1 MDSKTVALGVIAGLS
16 GCLSVGA
23 LVLANNGAETVNRLR
38 KEVDYLMAQTDV
50 LALRNDLMVSE
61 LAAYKD
67 SMKEWREAGG
77 APDRGAENAG
87 QEAEVIA
94 RSEAETEKQPAG
106 IEAVRKQTAE
116 DAGKE
121 AEVIGR
127 AETETEKQLA
137 EIEAAKRQAAED
149 ARKRADAEIEA
160 AVRAADEKR
169 ARVLAERHLQEPGRS
184 SGQDLDN
191 LIIGLVRQAWR
202 QPPSSSG
209 LSVEVAMRMLP
220 DGTVTSAS
228 VARSSG
234 DPAFDGSAVAA
245 VRNLGRIPEI
255 QQLDRATFDQMYR
268 HRRLI
273 LRADDL
279 AR

>member
-23 LVLANNGAETVNRLR
+23 LVLANNSAETVNRLR

-61 LAAYKD
+61 LAAYKE
-67 SMKEWREAGG
+67 SMKEWREAGET
-77 APDRGAENAG
+77 PDRDAENAG

-94 RSEAETEKQPAG
+94 RTEAEAERQLAE
-106 IEAVRKQTAE
+106 IEAAKQTAE

-169 ARVLAERHLQEPGRS
+169 ARVLAERHLREPGRS

-228 VARSSG
+228 LARSSG
-234 DPAFDGSAVAA
+234 NPAFDDSAVAA

-268 HRRLI
+268 QRRLI

>member
-23 LVLANNGAETVNRLR
+23 LVLANNSAETVNRLR

-61 LAAYKD
+61 LAAYKE
-67 SMKEWREAGG
+67 SMKEWREAGE
-77 APDRGAENAG
+77 APDRDAENVG

-94 RSEAETEKQPAG
+94 RTEAEAERQLAE
-106 IEAVRKQTAE
+106 IEAAKQTAE
-116 DAGKE
+116 DAGKK

-137 EIEAAKRQAAED
+137 EIEAAKTQAAED

-169 ARVLAERHLQEPGRS
+169 ARVLAERHLREPGRS

-228 VARSSG
+228 LARSSG
-234 DPAFDGSAVAA
+234 NPAFDDSAVAA

-268 HRRLI
+268 QRRLI